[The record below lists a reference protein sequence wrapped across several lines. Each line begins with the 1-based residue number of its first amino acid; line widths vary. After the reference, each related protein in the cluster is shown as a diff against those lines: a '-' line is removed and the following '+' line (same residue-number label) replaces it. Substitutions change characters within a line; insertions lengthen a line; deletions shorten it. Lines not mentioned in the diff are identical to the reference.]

1 MCRRRFIPLAV
12 LGCAIAASGA
22 AHAERA
28 TEVFA
33 PTQISVARDLL
44 DHARAAESAHDYAQ
58 ASAYAQEAQVDARLA
73 WGMTDSTALHAEA
86 AQIAGQAAALA
97 AAAGYSAPNSG
108 GGRFRSM

>member
-1 MCRRRFIPLAV
+1 MRLEHLIPIIALAGA
-12 LGCAIAASGA
+12 LAASGA

-44 DHARAAESAHDYAQ
+44 DRARAAESAHDYAQ

-97 AAAGYSAPNSG
+97 AESGYSAPNAG